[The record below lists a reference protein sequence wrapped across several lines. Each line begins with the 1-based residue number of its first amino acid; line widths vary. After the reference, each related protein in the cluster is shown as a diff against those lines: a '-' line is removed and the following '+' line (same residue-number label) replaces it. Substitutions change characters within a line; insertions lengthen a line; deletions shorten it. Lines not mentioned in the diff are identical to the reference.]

1 MKKIYFLIG
10 ALILI
15 LALLIGASFII
26 DKKLEDDASF
36 ISDHIDV
43 DKLETVNNIVQSKN
57 KSAETASALTEMAVT
72 AKETQLKKL
81 NDSVYKHEII
91 VTDLG
96 ELKVDALLS
105 DEEWQKRLD
114 CGINQANINLS
125 NKECSGL
132 FYYDQIDPSL
142 KQLYLEIYISL
153 NNFVESFYVCSVNP
167 DDIDYAFNCVM
178 GDHPD
183 IFYTNGYMFTKYTF
197 GDDIVKI
204 EFSPAYTMSKKESDE
219 YMKRVKEY
227 KEAFLKGIDKN
238 ADDYT
243 KIKYTYEFIIY
254 NTEYD
259 LNAPQN
265 QNILSVFVYGKSV
278 CQGYSKAFQYLASSL
293 GITSTLVVGYVGN
306 NEGHAWNMVKCNGAY
321 YYIDCT
327 WGDSSYLENSFS
339 IDSGGINFD
348 YLNITTKELEI
359 THVIDNF
366 ASLPICDKTEENYY
380 VKEGLY
386 FTELNEPQISLAFE
400 NAKMMGKDT
409 IEFKCADIYVYNQMG
424 EYLLNQNHIFDYLSS
439 DMESIKFMQN
449 SDLYI
454 YCFPL
459 N

>member
-15 LALLIGASFII
+15 VALLIGASFFI
-26 DKKLEDDASF
+26 DKKLEDDTSF
-36 ISDHIDV
+36 ISDHIDF
-43 DKLETVNNIVQSKN
+43 DKLGSSGSDSNKKNNSGTVNS
-57 KSAETASALTEMAVT
+57 LTEMAVT
-72 AKETQLKKL
+72 AKETQLEKL
-81 NDSVYKHEII
+81 NNSDNEHEII

-105 DEEWQKRLD
+105 DEDWQNRLD
-114 CGINQANINLS
+114 SGLNELNINNA

-132 FYYDQIDPSL
+132 FYYDQIAPSL

-153 NNFVESFYVCSVNP
+153 KNFNESFYLCSINP

-183 IFYTNGYMFTKYTF
+183 IFYTNGYMFTKYTY
-197 GDDIVKI
+197 DEDVVKI
-204 EFSPAYTMSKKESDE
+204 EFTPVYTMSKKEADD
-219 YMKRVKEY
+219 YMKLVKDY
-227 KEAFLKGIDKN
+227 RTAFLKGIDNK

-243 KIKYTYEFIIY
+243 KIRYTYEFIIY

-259 LNAPQN
+259 LNAKEN
-265 QNILSVFVYGKSV
+265 QNILSVFIYGKSV
-278 CQGYSKAFQYLASSL
+278 CQGYAKAFQYLSSSL
-293 GITSTLVVGYVGN
+293 GIQSALVVGYVGN
-306 NEGHAWNMVKCNGAY
+306 NEGHAWNIVKCNGAY

-327 WGDSSYLENSFS
+327 WGDSSYLENSLS
-339 IDSGGINFD
+339 IASGGINYD

-366 ASLPICDKTEENYY
+366 AILPICDKTSENYY

-386 FTELNEPQISLAFE
+386 FTSVNVEQISLAFE
-400 NAKMMGKDT
+400 NAKMIGKDT
-409 IEFKCADIYVYNQMG
+409 IEFKCADYNTYKKLG
-424 EYLLNQNHIFDYLSS
+424 EYLLDENHVFDYLSS

-449 SDLYI
+449 GDLYI

-459 N
+459 K